1 MPGLIQRHNA
11 VEEYAA
17 LISTNASS
25 AHRRRG
31 RRLEHSIAKTS
42 NAGTTLSDEAEE
54 WYEAV
59 CPPLEDVQDFIRR
72 FHADPDFSQDRVFAF
87 LAPLF
92 AFGVLFVVAVV
103 AVQPHSFAHRIL
115 DAARDHTAE
124 DVLKVG
130 GMLLG
135 GILLSL
141 VALKCVIWGVAEG
154 ASVVLSMEN
163 RDERGRREEA
173 GIPSSGMVLGGM
185 LM

>member
-17 LISTNASS
+17 LISTNPSS
-25 AHRRRG
+25 AHRRRT
-31 RRLEHSIAKTS
+31 RNLERSDAPS
-42 NAGTTLSDEAEE
+42 SGARAALSYEAEE

-72 FHADPDFSQDRVFAF
+72 FHADPDFSQDRLFAF
-87 LAPLF
+87 LAPLV
-92 AFGVLFVVAVV
+92 AFGVLFVVVVV

-115 DAARDHTAE
+115 DAAGDHTE

-130 GMLLG
+130 GMLVG

-141 VALKCVIWGVAEG
+141 VTLKCAIWGVAEG
-154 ASVVLSMEN
+154 ASVVLSIES
-163 RDERGRREEA
+163 REERGRRESA
-173 GIPSSGMVLGGM
+173 GVPSSNMVLGGIFM
-185 LM
+185 